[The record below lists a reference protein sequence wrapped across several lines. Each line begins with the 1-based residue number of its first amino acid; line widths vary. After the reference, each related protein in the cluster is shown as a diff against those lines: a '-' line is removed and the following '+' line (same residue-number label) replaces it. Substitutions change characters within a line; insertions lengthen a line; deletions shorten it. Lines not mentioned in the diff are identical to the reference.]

1 MAVHFTQEE
10 LEQRIRTELE
20 KRDQRSDINQM
31 MKVEFIGCSAAE
43 QTLELFH
50 PMEDWEINIY
60 HTMHGGLIS
69 LLLDANMAIASRAFT
84 GDKATPT
91 LDIHVNFLRPVK
103 QGEPVHTKAWV
114 IRIGRSTVQL
124 RSELWTTDP
133 NRVCATADAIFFRS
147 DPQN

>member
-1 MAVHFTQEE
+1 
-10 LEQRIRTELE
+10 
-20 KRDQRSDINQM
+20 
-31 MKVEFIGCSAAE
+31 
-43 QTLELFH
+43 
-50 PMEDWEINIY
+50 MEDWEINIY